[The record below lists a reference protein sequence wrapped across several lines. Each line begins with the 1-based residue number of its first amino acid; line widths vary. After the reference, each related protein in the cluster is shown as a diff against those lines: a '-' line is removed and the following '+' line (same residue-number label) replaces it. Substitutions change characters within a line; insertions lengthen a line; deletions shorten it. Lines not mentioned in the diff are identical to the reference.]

1 MQDKFFII
9 DFDSTFVS
17 LEALDTLA
25 DIALADNPEKEQILQ
40 QIKGITQLGMEGKMS
55 FTQTLEKRLALFSA
69 DTTHIEK
76 LVSVL
81 KKNITTSITRNKTFF
96 KKNGKQVYVISGGF
110 TEYISPIVTAFG
122 IPSENVLAN
131 KFLFDK
137 KGAITGFDAR
147 NPLSQKKGKVKA
159 VNSLKLKGEIYVIGD
174 GYTDY
179 EIKKH
184 EAADYFY
191 CFTENVR
198 RDSVANLADREIASF
213 DEALYEVQAERAQS
227 YPKSKM
233 KVLLLENIHETA
245 VKALKKEGYT
255 VKTFAKALS
264 EDELINELKD
274 VSILGIRSKTEVT
287 AKVLQNSP
295 KLIAIGAFCIGT
307 NQIDLETAAKR
318 GVVVFNAPYSNTRSV
333 VELVVG
339 EMILLMRGIVEKNNK
354 LHQGIWDKSAVGS
367 HEIRGKTLGIV
378 GYGNIGSQLSVV
390 AENLGM
396 KVIFYDVQTKLALGN
411 AVQVK
416 TLPELLAKSDVV
428 TIHVDGRKTNKNFIS
443 EKEFAKMKNGVIFLN
458 LSRGFIVDISA
469 LKSAV
474 KNGKVGGAAIDVFP
488 HEPVGKDEPFESELK
503 GIPNILLTPHVG
515 GSTEEAQYNIG
526 EFVSEKLTS
535 YINTGNS
542 TFGVNFP
549 EISLPEFH
557 NAHRLLH
564 IHENIPGVLAEINNI
579 FAKHKINILGQY
591 LKTTDTIG
599 YVVTDVNKQ
608 YKENIIDELKAV
620 KGTIRLRV
628 LY

>member
-1 MQDKFFII
+1 MSNKYFII
-9 DFDSTFVS
+9 DFDSTFVT

-25 DIALADNPEKEQILQ
+25 DIALANNPQKEQILQ

-55 FTQTLEKRLALFSA
+55 FTQTLEKRLALFITDKS
-69 DTTHIEK
+69 HIEK
-76 LVSVL
+76 LVKIL
-81 KKNITTSITRNKTFF
+81 KKNITPSISRNKAFF
-96 KKNGKQVYVISGGF
+96 KKNGKNVYIISGGF
-110 TEYISPIVTAFG
+110 TEYIAPIVTAFG
-122 IPSENVLAN
+122 IPEKNILAN
-131 KFLFDK
+131 SFLFDK
-137 KGAITGFDAR
+137 KGTVLGFDPK
-147 NPLSQKKGKVKA
+147 NPLSQKQGKVKA
-159 VNSLKLKGEIYVIGD
+159 VKSLRLQGEMYVIGD

-184 EAADYFY
+184 GASDYFY

-213 DEALYEVQAERAQS
+213 DEVLFTVHAQRAQS

-245 VKALKKEGYT
+245 VKALKKEGYS

-264 EDELINELKD
+264 EKELTTELQD
-274 VSILGIRSKTEVT
+274 VSILGIRSKTDVT
-287 AKVLQNSP
+287 ANVLLHAP

-307 NQIDLETAAKR
+307 NQIDLEAAARK

-339 EMILLMRGIVEKNNK
+339 EMILLMRGIIEKNNK
-354 LHQGIWDKSAVGS
+354 LHKGVWDKSATGS

-396 KVIFYDVQTKLALGN
+396 KVIFYDLQTKLALGN

-416 TLPELLAKSDVV
+416 TLTELLSKSDIV
-428 TIHVDGRKTNKNFIS
+428 TIHVDGRKSNKNVIGQ
-443 EKEFAKMKNGVIFLN
+443 KEFAKMRDGVIFLN
-458 LSRGFIVDISA
+458 LARGSIVDISA
-469 LKSAV
+469 LKSAL
-474 KNGKVGGAAIDVFP
+474 KTGKVGGAAIDVFP
-488 HEPVGKDEPFESELK
+488 HEPAGKEEEFISELR
-503 GIPNILLTPHVG
+503 GVQNVLLTPHVG

-526 EFVSEKLTS
+526 EFVSEKLMS

-542 TFGVNFP
+542 MFGVNFP
-549 EISLPEFH
+549 EISLPTFRH
-557 NAHRLLH
+557 AHRLLH
-564 IHENIPGVLAEINNI
+564 IHENTPGVLAEINNI
-579 FAKHKINILGQY
+579 FAKYKINIVGQY
-591 LKTTDTIG
+591 LKTNEHIG

-608 YKENIIDELKAV
+608 YKENVIEELKTV